1 MPYINQEKRQ
11 QVDHFIDDLRQT
23 LASMEMDDEFNNMEG
38 NVNYVITSLL
48 MKIYGDKDST
58 DYSQINAAIGVLE
71 CAKSELYRK
80 VAAPYE
86 DQKEFDNGP
95 IDATVTPSRTDQ
107 LNVEKYELPERYN
120 EEEGNG
126 C

>member
-1 MPYINQEKRQ
+1 MPYITQEKRR
-11 QVDHFIDDLRQT
+11 QVDNLIDDLRTT

-48 MKIYGDKDST
+48 MKVYGNKDST
-58 DYSQINAAIGVLE
+58 SYSQINAAIGVLE
-71 CAKSELYRK
+71 CAKAELYRK
-80 VAAPYE
+80 VAGPYE

-95 IDATVTPSRTDQ
+95 IDTAIAPSVTDPLTVELYS
-107 LNVEKYELPERYN
+107 LPERYN